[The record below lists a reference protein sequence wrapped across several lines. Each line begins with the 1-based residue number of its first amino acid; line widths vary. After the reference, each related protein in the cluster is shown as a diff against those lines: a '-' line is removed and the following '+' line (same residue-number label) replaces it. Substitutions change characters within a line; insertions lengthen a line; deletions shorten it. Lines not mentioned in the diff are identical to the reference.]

1 MVVFDADVFGALLAP
16 DESDAPLQVD
26 ADGVLAF
33 AISVQR
39 VQTIGWR
46 EAESFESGGSS
57 KFAEFAKRSILNLDR
72 QLARRL
78 AIPDFLGIL
87 VGETLNHISSVTYLR
102 FSSIGCESSGCAVCT
117 KESHA
122 QGAKPTSLGGAA
134 LISQPL
140 FFLSCASAARLKR
153 QHELRHGLLPSGS
166 ESANE
171 GNDP

>member
-1 MVVFDADVFGALLAP
+1 MIVFDADVFGALLAP

-57 KFAEFAKRSILNLDR
+57 KFAEFAKRSILNLDW
-72 QLARRL
+72 QLARRQ
-78 AIPDFLGIL
+78 AIPDFFGIL

-102 FSSIGCESSGCAVCT
+102 FSSIGCESSGWAVGT

-122 QGAKPTSLGGAA
+122 
-134 LISQPL
+134 
-140 FFLSCASAARLKR
+140 
-153 QHELRHGLLPSGS
+153 
-166 ESANE
+166 
-171 GNDP
+171 